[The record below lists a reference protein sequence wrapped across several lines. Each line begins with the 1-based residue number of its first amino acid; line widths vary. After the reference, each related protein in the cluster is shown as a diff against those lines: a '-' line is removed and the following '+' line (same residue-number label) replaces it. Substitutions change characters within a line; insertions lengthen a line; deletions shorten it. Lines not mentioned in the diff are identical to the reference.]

1 MEKDNQETEA
11 IVMSDDPKY
20 CEQDLVAALDL
31 PRRNNH
37 GIVWFVPNIM
47 GYARIM
53 LALASLFTA
62 SHNPMAT
69 ALLWLLSGS
78 LDLFD
83 GMAARWLN
91 QCSTFGAALD
101 VIADNILRSVM
112 WIVAITCTTS
122 TSSHENSSPS
132 PMFLLLAVTCITM
145 EWLTFCSTQI
155 KSLLTETHWKSV
167 QDGDKEESLT
177 TPSPPWLVKIVFTNN
192 FCNPLGLLCMYGI
205 FGAAPTTYFYNHVSS
220 CELFAKIPC
229 ITFLMNLAYC
239 GRILAFTVEAW
250 MCQYFFT
257 LLLQY
262 PPKQHLV
269 PISPISEK
277 KG

>member
-1 MEKDNQETEA
+1 MEKDHQETEA
-11 IVMSDDPKY
+11 IMSDPKY
-20 CEQDLVAALDL
+20 GEQDLVAALL
-31 PRRNNH
+31 LRRNH
-37 GIVWFVPNIM
+37 GVVWFVPNIM
-47 GYARIM
+47 CYARIV

-69 ALLWLLSGS
+69 VSLWLLSGS

-101 VIADNILRSVM
+101 VIADNVLRSVM
-112 WIVAITCTTS
+112 WIVAITSC
-122 TSSHENSSPS
+122 SHENSSPS
-132 PMFLLLAVTCITM
+132 PMILLLAVTCITM

-167 QDGDKEESLT
+167 QDIDTEETLGT
-177 TPSPPWLVKIVFTNN
+177 PPSPPWLVKSVFANN

-205 FGAAPTTYFYNHVSS
+205 FGSAPSTYIYNHMSS
-220 CELFAKIPC
+220 CELFANIPC
-229 ITFLMNLAYC
+229 VMFLMNLAYC

-262 PPKQHLV
+262 PPKQNLV
-269 PISPISEK
+269 PSPILISGK